1 MKIEIN
7 NQITVTIGVVFSL
20 LIIECLMSVF
30 KVNYII
36 NISSNIALCIFFN
49 IFNYKRFSDFQ
60 TEKDLQVTNIR
71 LGFSLLLMNLIFII
85 STITILI
92 RIY

>member
-7 NQITVTIGVVFSL
+7 NQITVTIGVVLSL

>member
-20 LIIECLMSVF
+20 LILECLMSVF

-60 TEKDLQVTNIR
+60 TEKDLQITNIR
-71 LGFSLLLMNLIFII
+71 LGFSLFLMNLIFII
-85 STITILI
+85 SIVTILI